1 MHAFGIYK
9 GILTHLVVGHL
20 VAMKDAQRCY
30 PEGLPRNDFQ
40 RVEKALQKAL
50 QKVHEVVALW
60 DLQKALQKVHEVVA
74 LRDLQ
79 KALQKALQKV
89 QGLQ

>member
-1 MHAFGIYK
+1 
-9 GILTHLVVGHL
+9 LVVGHL
-20 VAMKDAQRCY
+20 VTMKDAQRCY
-30 PEGLPRNDFQ
+30 PEGLRRNELQ

-60 DLQKALQKVHEVVA
+60 DLQKALQTVHAVVA

-79 KALQKALQKV
+79 EALQKALQKV
-89 QGLQ
+89 QGLQYLVQHVILWG